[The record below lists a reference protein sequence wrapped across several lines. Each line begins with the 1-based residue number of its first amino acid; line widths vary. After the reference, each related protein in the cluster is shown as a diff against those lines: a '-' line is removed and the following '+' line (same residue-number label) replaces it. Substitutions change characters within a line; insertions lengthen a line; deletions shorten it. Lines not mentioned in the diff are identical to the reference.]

1 MFRPPAVVNYNSHG
15 SIHGHT
21 QAERRPSSHQALV
34 AHGRQQQ
41 LGQLISIICVFFFI
55 VLLVAVTT
63 AALTLGA
70 ARRQLNESGSTTKER
85 PLPLSRLLD
94 HFLLYPSLT
103 AYILFPFA
111 SLINSPYIFVLRYRR
126 PYLKRL

>member
-41 LGQLISIICVFFFI
+41 LGQLISIMCF
-55 VLLVAVTT
+55 LLHCTPRCRNYRCPNT
-63 AALTLGA
+63 
-70 ARRQLNESGSTTKER
+70 RRSTTTTER
-85 PLPLSRLLD
+85 ERVDDEGKTFAIITPLRP
-94 HFLLYPSLT
+94 FPSL
-103 AYILFPFA
+103 
-111 SLINSPYIFVLRYRR
+111 SLANCLYLVSLR
-126 PYLKRL
+126 LSH